1 MSYPS
6 CSSKRTTVSSPGK
19 VLLAGGYLVLDP
31 AHSGLV
37 ISTSSRFYTSISSSL
52 ASPPPG
58 NIVVRSPQ
66 FTNATWTYS
75 LSRVKENGEGGK
87 NKFVRIALEKTFR
100 LAGEMVGAGEVEAMI
115 QGGLEA
121 VIVGD
126 NDFYSQRKQV
136 SLPGFNEPLDLLPS
150 FSAQTEAWDRDR
162 WSALYT
168 VITSL
173 SFDCYLCTIKPQLET
188 LSLPLSLSS
197 LEHLPPFSPTNDT
210 LANVH
215 KTGLGSSAALI
226 TSLCAALLLHLGAV
240 SPQAFSSASSVPS
253 PSPPSLA
260 TTSSSKLS
268 PSDELK
274 LIHNI
279 AQYTHCLA
287 QGKVGSGFDV
297 SSAVFGSQIY
307 HKFSPDALKGLM
319 TAAEEDVST
328 APPLSALNP
337 FPTSTKASQKS

>member
-75 LSRVKENGEGGK
+75 LSRVKENGALELREEDGEGGK

-162 WSALYT
+162 
-168 VITSL
+168 
-173 SFDCYLCTIKPQLET
+173 
-188 LSLPLSLSS
+188 
-197 LEHLPPFSPTNDT
+197 
-210 LANVH
+210 
-215 KTGLGSSAALI
+215 
-226 TSLCAALLLHLGAV
+226 
-240 SPQAFSSASSVPS
+240 
-253 PSPPSLA
+253 
-260 TTSSSKLS
+260 
-268 PSDELK
+268 
-274 LIHNI
+274 
-279 AQYTHCLA
+279 
-287 QGKVGSGFDV
+287 
-297 SSAVFGSQIY
+297 
-307 HKFSPDALKGLM
+307 
-319 TAAEEDVST
+319 
-328 APPLSALNP
+328 
-337 FPTSTKASQKS
+337 